1 MTTGSS
7 LRLEHVDHFYGK
19 VHAVADLSLDVPA
32 GAFLTLLGPSGCGKS
47 TTLGVIAGLERPT
60 NGRVW
65 LGDRDI
71 TRDPPNERGM
81 AMVFQNYALYPH
93 QTVYDN
99 LAFGLKLLRLGRK
112 AVDARVRQAADALDI
127 SHLLARK
134 PAELSGGQQ
143 QRVALGRALV
153 KGPAVFLFDE
163 PFSNLDAAL
172 RARMRSEVKQ
182 LHMSIGATSV
192 LVTHDQEEAMTMSS
206 LIAVMREGR
215 LIQYGTPGE
224 IYGRPVNT
232 YVASFVGKPTM
243 SLLEGKLETAGDDAF
258 LVGEGSRVPLG
269 PLRALGLT
277 AEVDGPVVVGVRAE
291 GLTVDVGQAD
301 DPGAFPATVR
311 LLEPVGSDTFVQ
323 LTVGT
328 HDLVARVAPTLPL
341 AVGQEVSVRRH
352 GDPHVFDAANGE
364 RVSR

>member
-1 MTTGSS
+1 MTDAMY

-19 VHAVADLSLDVPA
+19 VHAVVDLSLDVPA

-47 TTLGVIAGLERPT
+47 TTLSVIAGLERPT
-60 NGRVW
+60 NGRVL

-99 LAFGLKLLRLGRK
+99 IAFGLKLLRLPRRD
-112 AVDARVRQAADALDI
+112 VDTRVRQAADALDI
-127 SHLLARK
+127 AHLLARK
-134 PAELSGGQQ
+134 PGELSGGQQ

-153 KGPAVFLFDE
+153 KAPGVFLFDE

-215 LIQYGTPGE
+215 LVQYGTPDE

-232 YVASFVGKPTM
+232 YVAGFVGKPTM
-243 SLLEGKLETAGDDAF
+243 SLLTGKLETDGGVAHLG
-258 LVGEGSRVPLG
+258 GEGTRIPLG
-269 PLRALGLT
+269 PERQLGLT
-277 AEVDGPVVVGVRAE
+277 GDVDGPVVVGIRAE
-291 GLTVDVGQAD
+291 SVTID
-301 DPGAFPATVR
+301 DHAPDTFPAVVR

-323 LTVGT
+323 LTAGP
-328 HDLVARVAPTLPL
+328 HELVARVAPTMPL
-341 AVGQEVSVRRH
+341 AVGQAVRVRLTGAVH
-352 GDPHVFDAANGE
+352 LFDPDTG
-364 RVSR
+364 SRINR